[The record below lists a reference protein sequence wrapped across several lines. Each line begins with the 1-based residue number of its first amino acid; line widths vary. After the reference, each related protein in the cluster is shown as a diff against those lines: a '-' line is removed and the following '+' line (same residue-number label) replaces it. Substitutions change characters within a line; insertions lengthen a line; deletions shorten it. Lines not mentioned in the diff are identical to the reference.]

1 MKDNSGLS
9 IKLGEYTDKLLFSKV
24 NKYLKNTRISLNAET
39 ICSYYYENNYLE
51 ISFENGRCSYDKQG
65 TCTMC
70 DYGVATEK
78 QDVSIFIKEMLRI
91 YDLFPKVDSLMLCT
105 NGSFLD
111 DKQIPLD
118 FQKVI
123 MKVANNLPCKKIYI
137 ETHYSTITDS
147 KLKLLKDIFKNKT
160 VKIELGLETINSFY
174 QEYILNKKIP
184 IQHLKSIIKKIQDCG
199 YIPIINLLLGLPFLN
214 EKEQVEDI
222 LNSVDWCIE
231 NQTDMVL
238 FPINIKP
245 HTLIYYLYQNGMY
258 SPISQWEMIY
268 VLSLIDETYLSKID
282 IAYWGNRDESGD
294 NEMIIFPSFCP
305 KCRPLIYD
313 FYTKYLSTDNS
324 KDRKRFI
331 NDLFEKADCNCFQ
344 LFQNKLMTN
353 GSDIKKRIEKAY
365 TRLAIEFK
373 ERI

>member
-1 MKDNSGLS
+1 MDR
-9 IKLGEYTDKLLFSKV
+9 LFLCKA
-24 NKYLKNTRISLNAET
+24 NKYLKKGRTTSNAET
-39 ICSYYYENNYLE
+39 ICTYYYENHYLE
-51 ISFENGRCSYDKQG
+51 ISFENGQCSYDKQG
-65 TCTMC
+65 TCIMC
-70 DYGVATEK
+70 DYGIATQK
-78 QDVSIFIKEMLRI
+78 QDVSIFIEEMLRI
-91 YDLFPKVDSLMLCT
+91 YNSFPKINSLMLCT

-118 FQKVI
+118 FQKQI
-123 MKVANNLPCKKIYI
+123 MKVANNLSCKTIYI
-137 ETHYSTITDS
+137 ESHYSTITDS
-147 KLKLLKDIFKNKT
+147 KLKLLKEIFKNKT

-174 QEYILNKKIP
+174 QEYILNKKIS
-184 IQHLKSIIKKIQDCG
+184 IQYLKYVIKKIRDCG
-199 YIPIINLLLGLPFLN
+199 YTPIINLLLGLPFLN
-214 EKEQVEDI
+214 EKEQVEDV

-231 NQTDMVL
+231 QQTEMVL

-282 IAYWGNRDESGD
+282 IAYWGNRDESID
-294 NEMIIFPSFCP
+294 DEMIIFPSVCP
-305 KCRPLIYD
+305 KCQPLIYG
-313 FYTKYLSTDNS
+313 FYPKYLSTNNS
-324 KDRKRFI
+324 KDRKKLI
-331 NDLFEKADCNCFQ
+331 NDLLEKADCNCFQ
-344 LFQNKLMTN
+344 LFQNRLMTN